1 MKKILT
7 LALAALTVF
16 AIAGC
21 QGSDKDNTTK
31 GSDTEQKTT
40 EAQSFDAAAVKSE
53 IMGKVVFV
61 KEAEERSDPSAAI
74 DEYGI
79 TEQGVTCKA
88 YVSALGTA
96 ADQLVIFEA
105 PDEATADAVLETA
118 KTYIEGMAAI
128 YADYAPEE
136 AAKLNGAVIEKNGNY
151 VIVVVA
157 EDSSPAAAIVK

>member
-88 YVSALGTA
+88 YVSA
-96 ADQLVIFEA
+96 QLAIFEA

-118 KTYIEGMAAI
+118 KTYIAGMAAI

-136 AAKLNGAVIEKNGNY
+136 AAKLNGAVIEKNGKY

-157 EDSSPAAAIVK
+157 EDSSPAAAIVT